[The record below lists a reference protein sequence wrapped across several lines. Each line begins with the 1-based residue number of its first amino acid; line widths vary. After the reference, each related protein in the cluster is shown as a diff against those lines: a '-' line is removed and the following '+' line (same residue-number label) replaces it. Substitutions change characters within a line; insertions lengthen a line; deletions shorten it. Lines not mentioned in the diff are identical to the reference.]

1 MANSIRRKSA
11 REGVLALALVGS
23 VFFGVMGC
31 DEGGGADA
39 TPSTPK
45 DYKVVAG
52 DQLCGGKAVS
62 AEASQAL
69 RVISGA
75 SRFEAS
81 GDKYTIA
88 HAAENLVEAFPVP
101 TIGKQDICRIY
112 TPLGTTNFELRIF
125 WRLLDGSPNR
135 GPVAPDLTPLK
146 MGQDAFTAADKA
158 YIRFTCRSDR
168 LSNSSRL
175 GHVSIGVEEP
185 AVPGEP
191 DGDVQALKDAYAKVV
206 HSVALAMAKE
216 LRCEEDGGLPAR
228 AVLDPA

>member
-1 MANSIRRKSA
+1 M
-11 REGVLALALVGS
+11 
-23 VFFGVMGC
+23 
-31 DEGGGADA
+31 
-39 TPSTPK
+39 
-45 DYKVVAG
+45 
-52 DQLCGGKAVS
+52 
-62 AEASQAL
+62 